1 MAVYEYVCNDN
12 KHSITIQR
20 PMTEPEGSPTCPKC
34 DSSLTRVYNTPA
46 VQFKGGG
53 FYSTSW

>member
-1 MAVYEYVCNDN
+1 MAVYEYVCDE
-12 KHSITIQR
+12 KHNITIQR
-20 PMTEPEGSPTCPKC
+20 PMTEPEGNPTCPKC
-34 DSSLTRVYNTPA
+34 GSALTRIYNTPA